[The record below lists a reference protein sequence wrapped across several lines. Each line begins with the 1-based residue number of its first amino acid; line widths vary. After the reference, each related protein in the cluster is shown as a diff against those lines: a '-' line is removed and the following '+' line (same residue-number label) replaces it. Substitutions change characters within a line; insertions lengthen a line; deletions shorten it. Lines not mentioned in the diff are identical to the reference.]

1 MAQQIW
7 RANDGTEFEME
18 RECRQYEGGQRRKRT
33 VKPFSRKRCKETNKR
48 KRKKRNSYLIFKTLL
63 NLSPKGL
70 AAQAYWEKVSQQKK
84 SIPDENY
91 AMISNCLSKFHRGVM
106 NANAFYEQMDREMS
120 LDEMKA
126 IFRDIKFTHK
136 IFGWDQ

>member
-7 RANDGTEFEME
+7 RAYDGTEFETE
-18 RECRQYEGGQRRKRT
+18 RECRQYEEDREAREQLNHLAEEEAKRLIKENERKEIAIL
-33 VKPFSRKRCKETNKR
+33 FQ
-48 KRKKRNSYLIFKTLL
+48 TLL
-63 NLSPKGL
+63 NLSPKGP
-70 AAQAYWEKVSQQKK
+70 AAEAYWEKVSEQKK

-136 IFGWDQ
+136 IFGWD

>member
-7 RANDGTEFEME
+7 RANDGTEFENE
-18 RECRQYEGGQRRKRT
+18 TQCRQYEEDKEEREQLNHLAEKEVKRLIKEKERKEIAT
-33 VKPFSRKRCKETNKR
+33 LFQ
-48 KRKKRNSYLIFKTLL
+48 TLL
-63 NLSPKGL
+63 NLSPKGP
-70 AAQAYWEKVSQQKK
+70 AAEAYWEKVSEQKK

-136 IFGWDQ
+136 IFGWD

>member
-7 RANDGTEFEME
+7 RANDGTEFETE
-18 RECRQYEGGQRRKRT
+18 RECFQYEEDREEREQLNHLAEEEAKRLIKENERKEIAT
-33 VKPFSRKRCKETNKR
+33 LFQ
-48 KRKKRNSYLIFKTLL
+48 TLL
-63 NLSPKGL
+63 KLSPKGP
-70 AAQAYWEKVSQQKK
+70 AAEAYWEKVSEQKK

-136 IFGWDQ
+136 IFGWDY